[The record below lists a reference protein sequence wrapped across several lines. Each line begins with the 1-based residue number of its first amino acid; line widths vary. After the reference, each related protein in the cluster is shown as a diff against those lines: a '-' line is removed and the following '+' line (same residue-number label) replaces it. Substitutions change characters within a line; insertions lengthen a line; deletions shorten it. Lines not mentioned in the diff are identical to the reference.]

1 MKFLQLVFRNLLRNR
16 RRTILTALSIAVSV
30 FVFSALI
37 ALPAVVDQI
46 TAARAS
52 SLRLVCHSKAGL
64 AYSLPAAYLPR
75 IAASPHVVAASGWMF
90 FGGIYHDIHDQFPNF
105 AVDHE
110 HVELIWPDWGISP
123 AAVAEFKRIR
133 TACLVGP
140 ETMRRFK
147 WHVGQQIMLR
157 GTVYPVN
164 LTLQIVGEIKVP
176 GDGLLFRRDY
186 MEEAIG
192 RKGVIS
198 MYMLTVDQAESI
210 PTVIAELDESFAN
223 SGAETQTESEASFIG
238 GFLAA
243 LRPLMTMA
251 KVLALIVIITI
262 GLVAANTAAMSIRE
276 RRTEV
281 AVLRSLGFSASL
293 VMNCLLAESTIIG
306 LVGGI
311 AGSAGAY
318 LVLKAVGFGLLGPF
332 HTAGVPPAVLFE
344 SMAVA
349 ALIGLM
355 SAFVPARAA
364 VRRSIVDTLRAV
376 A

>member
-1 MKFLQLVFRNLLRNR
+1 MKFARLVFRNLLRNR
-16 RRTILTALSIAVSV
+16 RRTILTALSIAVSM
-30 FVFSALI
+30 FVFSALV
-37 ALPAVVDQI
+37 ALPAVVERI
-46 TAARAS
+46 TAAQGS

-64 AYSLPAAYLPR
+64 SYSLPEAYLAR
-75 IAASPHVVAASGWMF
+75 IAESPHVVAALGWMF
-90 FGGIYHDIHDQFPNF
+90 FGGIYRDVHDQFPNF

-110 HVELIWPDWGISP
+110 HVDLIWPDWKLSP
-123 AAVAEFKRIR
+123 SAAAEFKRLR

-140 ETMRRFK
+140 ETMRRYK

-192 RKGVIS
+192 RKGFIS
-198 MYMLTVDQAESI
+198 MYMLRVDQAESI
-210 PTVIAELDESFAN
+210 PTVIGELDESFAN

-238 GFLAA
+238 GFLAS
-243 LRPLMTMA
+243 LRPLLAMA
-251 KVLALIVIITI
+251 RVLAFIVIITI

-281 AVLRSLGFSASL
+281 AVMRSLGFSVSL
-293 VMNCLLAESTIIG
+293 IMNCLLAESMIIG
-306 LVGGI
+306 LVGGLV
-311 AGSAGAY
+311 GSAGAY
-318 LVLKAVGFGLLGPF
+318 LMLKAVGFSLLGPF
-332 HTAGVPPAVLFE
+332 STAGVPPVILVE
-344 SMAVA
+344 SLAVA
-349 ALIGLM
+349 ALIGFM

-364 VRRSIVDTLRAV
+364 LRRSIVDTLRAV